1 MNKPILLKLARWLVV
16 LLAVAFLWL
25 KFASDPV
32 STQPFETVKN
42 AVTSFMNLRAMQEGD
57 NQMVR
62 RFYGLDPAQFE
73 DCALYYPLTNMEAE
87 ELFLVKLKDTAQ
99 ADDVRAAVEKRLE
112 AQKAVFDGYGVEQYN
127 ILCNFSRIEV
137 RGNYILFVV
146 GAQAD
151 TAVSAFRSAL

>member
-25 KFASDPV
+25 QFASDPV
-32 STQPFETVKN
+32 STQPFETVQN
-42 AVTSFMNLRAMQEGD
+42 AVTSVMNLSAMQEGN

-62 RFYGLDPAQFE
+62 RFYGLDPVQFE

-87 ELFLVKLKDTAQ
+87 ELFLVKLKDTTQ
-99 ADDVRAAVEKRLE
+99 AEDVRAAIEKRLE

-127 ILCNFSRIEV
+127 MLCNFSRIEV

>member
-1 MNKPILLKLARWLVV
+1 
-16 LLAVAFLWL
+16 
-25 KFASDPV
+25 
-32 STQPFETVKN
+32 
-42 AVTSFMNLRAMQEGD
+42 
-57 NQMVR
+57 
-62 RFYGLDPAQFE
+62 
-73 DCALYYPLTNMEAE
+73 MEAE

>member
-32 STQPFETVKN
+32 SAQPFETVKN
-42 AVTSFMNLRAMQEGD
+42 AVTSVMNLSAMQEGD

-73 DCALYYPLTNMEAE
+73 DCALYYPLTNRGRGAVPRQAEGHGAGRRRARGGGEAP
-87 ELFLVKLKDTAQ
+87 
-99 ADDVRAAVEKRLE
+99 
-112 AQKAVFDGYGVEQYN
+112 
-127 ILCNFSRIEV
+127 
-137 RGNYILFVV
+137 
-146 GAQAD
+146 
-151 TAVSAFRSAL
+151 